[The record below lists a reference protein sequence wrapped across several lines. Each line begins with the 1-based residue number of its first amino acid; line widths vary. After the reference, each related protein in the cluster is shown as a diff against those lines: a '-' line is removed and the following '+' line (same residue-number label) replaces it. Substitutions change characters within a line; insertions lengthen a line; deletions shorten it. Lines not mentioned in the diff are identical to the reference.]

1 MVRLKGT
8 IGMGTTSPVRSWR
21 RRSILTSQ
29 RWASRKNRNTL
40 SRSQAGNQSPIL
52 TQSRGTMRRREGEA
66 MTSVKEP
73 QDKPPR
79 KRRLRN
85 DEPDPEWTY
94 TPPPLSEQAERFIA
108 LWVEQHPPTSEQG
121 FTVFM
126 HVPILR
132 QILFWLEQPGSGP
145 TEEQRQ
151 RAGGHETNVHVAS
164 HADLLM
170 FGAGKRAERERVFIE
185 MVEGLALLSF
195 AVGGIPR
202 MPQLCEAH
210 DAQAIASAY
219 AAFKEA
225 EQSHDGSRA
234 RRGES

>member
-1 MVRLKGT
+1 MR
-8 IGMGTTSPVRSWR
+8 
-21 RRSILTSQ
+21 Q
-29 RWASRKNRNTL
+29 R
-40 SRSQAGNQSPIL
+40 
-52 TQSRGTMRRREGEA
+52 EVEA
-66 MTSVKEP
+66 MARAKQTG
-73 QDKPPR
+73 DKPPR

-94 TPPPLSEQAERFIA
+94 TPPPLSEQAERFLA
-108 LWVEQHPPTSEQG
+108 WWVEQHPLTSEKG

-132 QILFWLEQPGSGP
+132 QILCWLEQPEGGP

-185 MVEGLALLSF
+185 MVEGFALLSF
-195 AVGGIPR
+195 AAGGLPR
-202 MPQLCEAH
+202 LSELCEAH
-210 DAQAIASAY
+210 DAEVLKAAF
-219 AAFKEA
+219 AAFKET
-225 EQSHDGSRA
+225 EQSKVETAPEEVSS
-234 RRGES
+234 GETEPVK

>member
-1 MVRLKGT
+1 MK
-8 IGMGTTSPVRSWR
+8 
-21 RRSILTSQ
+21 Q
-29 RWASRKNRNTL
+29 R
-40 SRSQAGNQSPIL
+40 
-52 TQSRGTMRRREGEA
+52 EVEA
-66 MTSVKEP
+66 MASTKQP
-73 QDKPPR
+73 GDKPKR
-79 KRRLRN
+79 QRRLRN

-94 TPPPLSEQAERFIA
+94 TPPPLSEQAERF
-108 LWVEQHPPTSEQG
+108 LTVWVEQHPPTMEQG

-126 HVPILR
+126 YVPILR
-132 QILFWLEQPGSGP
+132 QILFWLEQPGGGP
-145 TEEQRQ
+145 TEEQRR
-151 RAGGHETNVHVAS
+151 RAGGQETNVHVAS

-210 DAQAIASAY
+210 DAQAIASAF

-225 EQSHDGSRA
+225 EQSQMGAEPRA
-234 RRGES
+234 VSSDEIGRTV